1 MVPVF
6 LCIFSGWYIDSR
18 FGTNWTFVLMILGF
32 LAGVSSAWRLAARVA
47 AMERK
52 ELEQRKKEQLERWK
66 TEHGPDD
73 WKRCPKK
80 QSRVM
85 KQEENLY
92 GKKYED
98 PGR

>member
-6 LCIFSGWYIDSR
+6 LCIFAGRYIDSR

-52 ELEQRKKEQLERWK
+52 ELEQRKKSSWN
-66 TEHGPDD
+66 D
-73 WKRCPKK
+73 
-80 QSRVM
+80 
-85 KQEENLY
+85 
-92 GKKYED
+92 
-98 PGR
+98 GRRSMVRMTGRDVRKNKAGS